1 MTVAE
6 HVVTIHEVIS
16 SVKRRLKQAKD
27 TYFDYPDLSLEQ
39 RRIRASEEAIKDLER
54 IKERART
61 DNYRASF
68 SR

>member
-6 HVVTIHEVIS
+6 QFVAIQEVFS

-39 RRIRASEEAIKDLER
+39 RRIRASEEAIKELER
-54 IKERART
+54 IKDRART
-61 DNYRASF
+61 DTYRASF